1 MITIKNPVL
10 TGFHPDPSMI
20 RVGEDYYIAVST
32 FEWFPGVEIYHSK
45 NLRDWELAV
54 RPLNRLSQLNMTG
67 EASSKGVW
75 APCLSYHNGKFYLIY
90 SDMKSTGV
98 FYDVNNYLVTAEDT
112 VFLQFLKSRVTFTI
126 QRMSKDRVHSF
137 HPVHFVVLSSVPAPS
152 SG

>member
-20 RVGEDYYIAVST
+20 RVGEEYYIAVST

-98 FYDVNNYLVTAEDT
+98 FYDVN
-112 VFLQFLKSRVTFTI
+112 K
-126 QRMSKDRVHSF
+126 
-137 HPVHFVVLSSVPAPS
+137 
-152 SG
+152 